1 MANDYT
7 VKVKDNSS
15 DVEAAISRAVKRGLF
30 AIGLVAENHAKTDKI
45 MPVDTGRARNS
56 ITFALAG
63 GEAHTK
69 SYKTDDG
76 KETRKYSGKM
86 DGEDGE
92 FVAIGSNVE
101 YFPYIEEGG
110 LHMSARHVLRRAATE
125 HDEEYK
131 TLIKKSMENA

>member
-1 MANDYT
+1 MENDYT
-7 VKVKDNSS
+7 VKVKDNSGE
-15 DVEAAISRAVKRGLF
+15 VEEATARAAKRGLF

-45 MPVDTGRARNS
+45 MPVNTGRARNS
-56 ITFALAG
+56 ITFAMAG

-76 KETRKYSGKM
+76 KETHKYSGKM

-110 LHMSARHVLRRAATE
+110 LHMSARHVLRRAATD
-125 HDEEYK
+125 HNDEYQE
-131 TLIKKSMENA
+131 LMEKSMKNA

>member
-7 VKVKDNSS
+7 VKLKDNSGE
-15 DVEAAISRAVKRGLF
+15 VEAAISRAVKRGLF

-45 MPVDTGRARNS
+45 MPVYTGRARNS
-56 ITFALAG
+56 ITFAMAG

-76 KETRKYSGKM
+76 KETHKYSGKM

-101 YFPYIEEGG
+101 YFPYIEDGG
-110 LHMSARHVLRRAATE
+110 LHMSARHVLRRAATD
-125 HDEEYK
+125 HDEEYQE
-131 TLIKKSMENA
+131 LMEKSMKNA